1 MARESNTVVTA
12 YWPSCSHMQHAE
24 GRNFSLSVGQI
35 QFFIKH
41 NSGVRGDHI
50 FACIHWYKKHSNYD
64 YYGSSCIV
72 CKTEFA
78 ADLSYCFI
86 PIQRISSLCVHGN
99 IELKLTDA
107 VTEHV
112 LVASPIH

>member
-1 MARESNTVVTA
+1 
-12 YWPSCSHMQHAE
+12 MQHTE

-72 CKTEFA
+72 CKTEFET
-78 ADLSYCFI
+78 DLSYCFI

-99 IELKLTDA
+99 IELK
-107 VTEHV
+107 VVSSEFYFHK
-112 LVASPIH
+112 PIPVHIELYLFYCFIHF